1 MLGFFKKVLGGRRN
15 YHFDKNG
22 FKVRDEKTGHIL
34 DVKLSN
40 EMFSGCVI
48 IPEKGLELPL
58 APWPK
63 SVNLFQ
69 DDFCFNGS
77 GRSPAGEWSFQIAPT
92 DPFSEIMGKVISLS
106 EMKSQKKGSSKNEE
120 GGEWMDVLFE
130 WADNLGLEELRWE
143 PQPRNRDGG
152 FWVGFPRSKK
162 KLIKLQGLNINGVG
176 ATEVPKEVGNLKSLK
191 KIWCCDNRIS
201 ELPKELFFIAGLEE
215 IRASGNNIKKL
226 PDEVGFLQNLIIIDL
241 EKNNLQYVS
250 ENISKLRRLERLDIR
265 DQPHPLGYVGT
276 PLSDSQVSA
285 LADMGDVVRW

>member
-1 MLGFFKKVLGGRRN
+1 MLRFLKSFLRGRRN
-15 YHFDKNG
+15 YYYDKDG
-22 FKVRDEKTGHIL
+22 FKVKDERTGHIL
-34 DVKLSN
+34 DVKLKSN
-40 EMFSGCVI
+40 MFSGRVI

-58 APWPK
+58 SPWPK

-69 DDFCFNGS
+69 DDFCFKGNGS
-77 GRSPAGEWSFQIAPT
+77 TPSGEWSFHIEPT
-92 DPFSEIMGKVISLS
+92 DPFSEIMENVISLS
-106 EMKSQKKGSSKNEE
+106 DMKNKEKGNYKKEK
-120 GGEWMDVLFE
+120 GEDWMEVLFD
-130 WADNLGLEELRWE
+130 WADKLGLEELRWE

-152 FWVGFPRSKK
+152 FWVGFPRSRK

-176 ATEVPKEVGNLKSLK
+176 ATEVPKEVGNLKGLK

-226 PDEVGFLQNLIIIDL
+226 PDEVGLLQNLIILDL

-250 ENISKLRRLERLDIR
+250 ENISKLRRLERLDVR

-285 LADMGDVVRW
+285 LAGMGDVVRW